1 MPFRPLRIG
10 KIGNIRIFWCE
21 LPGGRRIG
29 VDTLH
34 NAMNENSPLQR
45 RTFLKQSAAG
55 LGMLILPSG
64 IVFGKKSPNEKLN
77 IALIGAGGRATQHY
91 GAFGGENIVALCDV
105 DETALADAAKRFTG
119 AKLHHDWRKCLEQKD
134 IDAVVC
140 CTTDHTHAHVA
151 NWAMLRG
158 LHVYCEKPLANS
170 VEEARV
176 VRATY
181 LANKGKLA
189 TQVGTQRHASNNFA
203 EVRKLIREGAIG
215 ELKEV
220 AAWGDRQLP
229 KPGYLPAAGDPP
241 KHLHYDLW
249 LGPSPLHPYNP
260 GYFATRGPG
269 TNCLNWNMYWDFGS
283 GQVGDMGSHTMDLAW
298 NAIDATSP
306 ISAMAEGE
314 PLNRDVSPVKLAPHL
329 KSTPKDWPQKITR
342 WGYQGGAR
350 PRAPTDL
357 ALRGVGHG
365 AMFTGTTGVLVSD
378 FGSHVIIP
386 NGTPAD
392 ARLSRKG
399 VKGGF
404 NFQGQWIAAC
414 KGGPETACN
423 FDYAG
428 RMIEMMLLGLV
439 AYRAGAAIQ
448 YDPAA
453 GKVTNNPAADAL
465 LRCAYREGWS
475 LKG

>member
-1 MPFRPLRIG
+1 MNDIPQLH
-10 KIGNIRIFWCE
+10 
-21 LPGGRRIG
+21 RR
-29 VDTLH
+29 
-34 NAMNENSPLQR
+34 Q
-45 RTFLKQSAAG
+45 FLKQSAAG
-55 LGMLILPSG
+55 FGLLILPSG
-64 IVFGKKSPNEKLN
+64 VLFGKKSPNEKLN

-91 GAFGGENIVALCDV
+91 GAFSRENIVALCDV
-105 DETALADAAKRFTG
+105 DENAMAEASKHFPG
-119 AKLHHDWRKCLEQKD
+119 AKLHTDWRKCLEQKD
-134 IDAVVC
+134 IEAVVC

-189 TQVGTQRHASNNFA
+189 TQVGTQRHAGNNFA
-203 EVRKLIREGAIG
+203 EVRKLIREGVIG

-229 KPGYLPAAGDPP
+229 KPGYLPADGVPP
-241 KHLHYDLW
+241 KHLNYDLW

-260 GYFATRGPG
+260 GYFATKGPG

-298 NAIDATSP
+298 NAIDATQP
-306 ISAMAEGE
+306 TAAMAEGE
-314 PLNRDVSPVKLAPHL
+314 PLNPDVSPVRLATHFKIPANDWRKEIKL
-329 KSTPKDWPQKITR
+329 SW
-342 WGYQGGAR
+342 YQGGAM
-350 PRAPTDL
+350 PKPPTDQ
-357 ALRGVGHG
+357 AFRGVGHG
-365 AMFTGTTGVLVSD
+365 AMFTGSKGVLVAD

-392 ARLSRKG
+392 ARLSRTG

-404 NFQGQWIAAC
+404 DFQGQWISAC
-414 KGGPETACN
+414 KGGPETSCN

-439 AYRAGAAIQ
+439 AYRVGATVQ

-453 GKVTNNPAADAL
+453 GKITNNPAADAL
-465 LRCAYREGWS
+465 IRRAYREGWT